1 MYLYVQPKL
10 IKHHTQGISTKEI
23 FKQVLEQPAHDLI
36 TQELNLLFNH
46 IVVIFENQRFDFTNK
61 EPLFD

>member
-1 MYLYVQPKL
+1 MYLYAQPKL

-46 IVVIFENQRFDFTNK
+46 IVVIF
-61 EPLFD
+61 